1 MSTFLV
7 CFRVCTMYSFVTAP
21 HCPHVHGLQSST
33 VTATET
39 KQRVRRAARLPT
51 FSSDEEAAKSDDD
64 LPTMN
69 AALRST
75 YLLKL
80 GVCCDFFVPL
90 FRVCVCGYVDD

>member
-1 MSTFLV
+1 M
-7 CFRVCTMYSFVTAP
+7 
-21 HCPHVHGLQSST
+21 
-33 VTATET
+33 TET
-39 KQRVRRAARLPT
+39 KQRVGRAARLPT
-51 FSSDEEAAKSDDD
+51 FSSDEEAAKSDDE

-75 YLLKL
+75 CTHLLKL